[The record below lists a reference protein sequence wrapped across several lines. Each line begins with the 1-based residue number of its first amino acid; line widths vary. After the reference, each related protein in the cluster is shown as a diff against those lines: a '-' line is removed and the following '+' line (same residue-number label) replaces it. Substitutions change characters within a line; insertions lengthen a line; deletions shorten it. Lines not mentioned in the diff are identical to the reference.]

1 MYRKFGHRGAPG
13 KPRYGENTLTSFN
26 KALEMGADALE
37 FDVRCTKDRELIVI
51 HDLAV
56 DRTTDGHGN
65 VCDLS
70 YAQIKGFDAG
80 YGESVPLLEEVLD
93 YFGGHCLLNVEL
105 KENGLASRVREMVLD
120 RNIQSSVVVS
130 AFDTDDN
137 DPDSSSS
144 WDDLYEFSGVIP
156 TALLATEAK
165 IQKMGEWEYVEAT
178 VFHEATAIHP
188 GAKVTTSNL
197 IFLAHSMKLYV
208 NVWTVNQ
215 QRQIKKFKAM
225 GVDGLFSD
233 FPDRL

>member
-1 MYRKFGHRGAPG
+1 MFLKFGHRGAPG
-13 KPRYGENTLTSFN
+13 KPRRGENTIGSFSR
-26 KALEMGADALE
+26 ALEMGADALE
-37 FDVRCTKDRELIVI
+37 FDVRLTQDEVLVVI
-51 HDLAV
+51 HDLALE
-56 DRTTDGHGN
+56 RTTNGHGN
-65 VCDLS
+65 VCDLDYS
-70 YAQIKGFDAG
+70 EIKKLDAG
-80 YGESVPLLEEVLD
+80 GDRVPTLEEVFD

-120 RNIQSSVVVS
+120 RNIQSSVIVS

-144 WDDLYEFSGVIP
+144 WDDLYEFSGAIP